1 MVDTSQLTELI
12 SALRAETEA
21 DSVSPERVGYVLQ
34 KIVDILPSLDS
45 SELVAN
51 VTAALETARQA
62 LDTAQSANTTSQT
75 AQTAVATLD
84 TLMNTLQTTMPNK
97 ADKTEVQALQTAMDT
112 EMAGKAD
119 KTEVQALQTAMN
131 TAMAGK
137 ADKTTVQN
145 IDARLSTFE
154 EAELPDRVDTTE
166 HCIEDIAEAM
176 LLVSVTDNAGK
187 LSADKTAIQV
197 GKVMAKQ
204 QFNLD
209 IAPNVVYKLRR
220 TNTTEDLF
228 LRVMESRVWA
238 AQNQTK
244 VEIVAAGFVD
254 SDKLTLHHVAIVDH
268 AAHDETTHSI
278 TLTAEEYATRDDFD
292 REIAVAKR
300 QVFVDLWNE
309 AVGEYG
315 SYDAATGMFSLNG
328 LTDITYAQA
337 VTIYNQTSQF
347 MGAMQSG
354 KYSYCSFRTNIPNKS
369 VYNSQ
374 SGASFTYAFRNNTAV
389 EVIAGNYGTSGI
401 IPTSLIDAFYGC
413 TSLRVIDMV
422 LNCNSIT
429 TQTNFSSSVFGRCA
443 ALEEVRLRNVRV
455 NVDLSAC
462 PNISLDSLEYLVYNR
477 PSGMAYENSITV
489 YVHAD
494 VWSKLN
500 HGDVGPEPWNALRV
514 EAMQGPYW
522 VNFALKTA

>member
-112 EMAGKAD
+112 E
-119 KTEVQALQTAMN
+119 
-131 TAMAGK
+131 MAGK

>member
-12 SALRAETEA
+12 SALRAETAA

-34 KIVDILPSLDS
+34 KIVDILPSFDS

-97 ADKTEVQALQTAMDT
+97 ADKTEVQALQTAM
-112 EMAGKAD
+112 
-119 KTEVQALQTAMN
+119 N

-137 ADKTTVQN
+137 ADNAAVQGVSERVRV
-145 IDARLSTFE
+145 IED
-154 EAELPDRVDTTE
+154 AELPDRVDTTE

-176 LLVSVTDNAGK
+176 LLVSVTDAAGN

-197 GKVMAKQ
+197 SQAMASQ
-204 QFNLD
+204 QFYLGV
-209 IAPNVVYKLRR
+209 APNVVYKLRR

-228 LRVMESRVWA
+228 LRVMESRTWV

-278 TLTAEEYATRDDFD
+278 TLTAEEYATRNDVD

-315 SYDAATGMFSLNG
+315 SYNAATGMFSLNG

-347 MGAMQSG
+347 MGAMQTG

-401 IPTSLIDAFYGC
+401 TPTSLIDAFYGC
-413 TSLRVIDMV
+413 TSLRTIDMV

-462 PNISLDSLEYLVYNR
+462 PNISYDSLAYLVHNR
-477 PSGMAYENSITV
+477 PSGMVYENSITV

-500 HGDVGPEPWNALRV
+500 HGDVGQDPWNALRV